1 MTITLQNN
9 DNDII
14 SLPILSSYK
23 TSSRGSTSQEYSNS
37 TSSPSEFVVYSARH
51 GAAVVVSC
59 CNELEFLDL
68 ETQLLSSNA
77 PTHHLPLCTK
87 EEDDLCCPQEEDSF
101 DNFYYGK
108 ETDDDSS
115 SISSYS
121 CISADE
127 KKVTFADTLVSNVW
141 TRPRTPVEDCKT
153 LFYTY
158 EETQRFRQDYRRE
171 RRLLQQANTV
181 DPTVRNKEEERLNES
196 NSRGRHS
203 ISRVVVLHNNTLETF
218 YDDQYKL
225 STIVNYQATPDDKPT
240 DDFFD
245 NDSFWSGSITWF

>member
-9 DNDII
+9 NNDVI
-14 SLPILSSYK
+14 SLPIRSSYK
-23 TSSRGSTSQEYSNS
+23 TSSRGSGQEYN
-37 TSSPSEFVVYSARH
+37 SSPSEFVVYSARH
-51 GAAVVVSC
+51 GAAVVVC

-101 DNFYYGK
+101 DNFYYGQ

-121 CISADE
+121 CLSVN
-127 KKVTFADTLVSNVW
+127 KKVTFADTLVSDVW

-171 RRLLQQANTV
+171 RRLQQVNNT
-181 DPTVRNKEEERLNES
+181 DPAVRNKDEDNES
-196 NSRGRHS
+196 TSRGRHS

-218 YDDQYKL
+218 YDEQYKL
-225 STIVNYQATPDDKPT
+225 PNIVNYQANDKPN